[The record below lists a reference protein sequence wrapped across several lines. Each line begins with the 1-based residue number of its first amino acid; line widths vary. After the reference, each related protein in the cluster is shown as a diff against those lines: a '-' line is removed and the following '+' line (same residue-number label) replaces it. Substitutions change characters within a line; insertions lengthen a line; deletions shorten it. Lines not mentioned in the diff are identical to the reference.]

1 MQKYEKKQYK
11 HKYKLSLKFEKMKTN
26 SEINQLINKKQKIE
40 KTISEIEET
49 VYINSLKQKL
59 NYKIH

>member
-1 MQKYEKKQYK
+1 
-11 HKYKLSLKFEKMKTN
+11 MKTN